1 MSVTSVQEYKWY
13 AYLQTIVKKMRNVL
27 VTEVPLYN
35 WRSYFKIEQPYLRL
49 KEKVTVV
56 MGKE

>member
-1 MSVTSVQEYKWY
+1 
-13 AYLQTIVKKMRNVL
+13 MRNVF